1 MFSKYVLFKKG
12 HLNRRAGFWTPP
24 GSATAAVAA
33 AAGRSHAGPG
43 DPSIGMHD
51 MAAPASV
58 SISHLARPPGRAFHY
73 RVRSSPSVDRFPAA
87 APASSSARALA
98 AVTTAMPHGRPHVG
112 ANGVS

>member
-1 MFSKYVLFKKG
+1 VFSKYVLFKKG
-12 HLNRRAGFWTPP
+12 QLNRRAGFWTPP
-24 GSATAAVAA
+24 GSATVAAA

-73 RVRSSPSVDRFPAA
+73 RARASPSVDRFPAA